1 MLLAPCSLRL
11 ITLMGVRFRM
21 AGTKV
26 ALVGA
31 GYWASQAHLPALL
44 SLDGVDVVGIADPD
58 VTRAQALARAHGIPL
73 AVASLET
80 LLDQVRPEVVV
91 IATPTETHAPLIMTA
106 IAAGAAVFC
115 EKPLT
120 NGARSSADLATAV
133 CGAAVH
139 CTVGYSFRYA
149 PALQALQRDLR
160 EGVLG
165 EPWLLEMFEYN
176 AQFHPSLGKPVGWKG
191 DPQQARAGALLEY
204 GSHLI
209 DLAGWLAG
217 AIEAV
222 HTSFARVLPG
232 ARLDD
237 IATLQLRFREPATGI
252 LVAGWV
258 LSGGVPGI
266 KVRFHGSKGLGE
278 AEVGFARTGVHAY
291 RRLMPDGSGEDVPL
305 PVETDGVWLHARRH
319 LEDLLFLTRGLPT
332 PYPGTLPTFDDGAR
346 VQHTIDAALQATGGW
361 VAPEAD

>member
-1 MLLAPCSLRL
+1 MQPALDHPVFWL
-11 ITLMGVRFRM
+11 GVKSRM
-21 AGTKV
+21 TDTKV

-44 SLDGVDVVGIADPD
+44 SLDAVDVVGIADPD
-58 VTRAQALARAHGIPL
+58 LTRAQTLAGAHGIPL
-73 AVASLET
+73 AVASLDI
-80 LLDQVRPEVVV
+80 LLDQARPEVVV
-91 IATPTETHAPLIMTA
+91 IATPTETHASLIAAA

-115 EKPLT
+115 EKPLV
-120 NGARSSADLATAV
+120 NSARSAADLAALAR
-133 CGAAVH
+133 AAAAP

-149 PALQALQRDLR
+149 PALQALRRDISQ
-160 EGVLG
+160 GVLG

-191 DPQQARAGALLEY
+191 DPRQARAGALLEY
-204 GSHLI
+204 GSHLL

-217 AIEAV
+217 DIEAV
-222 HTSFARVLPG
+222 HASFARVLPG

-237 IATLQLRFREPATGI
+237 IATLQMRFREPATGI

-266 KVRFHGSKGLGE
+266 KVRFHGSAGLGE

-291 RRLMPDGSGEDVPL
+291 RRLMPDGRGEDVPL
-305 PVETDGVWLHARRH
+305 AVETDGVWLYALRH

-332 PYPGTLPTFDDGAR
+332 PYPGTLPTFTDGAR
-346 VQHTIDAALQATGGW
+346 VQQVIDAALQDTAGW
-361 VAPEAD
+361 AAVVKE